1 MHARNTVYMLTYT
14 KTVND
19 NGAKLLYQRDIDIY
33 FEHILFFSGICLNS
47 VVILSL
53 WRSPQLRKKLCYFM
67 IMVLSC
73 CDLLAVLTNHPLM
86 ACITVSWM
94 SGKVEVYPSW
104 LRISIHL
111 ANIFIGLSLVALLV
125 MNFDRYLATSYP
137 IYHRTSVTKRRL
149 LTLVAIL
156 NIVNITLEVIFANDL
171 VISYE
176 VGALIFYII
185 LCPPI
190 LFINYK
196 LITIARKSRRNNGI
210 SPEIKKS
217 ISWKNISSCLLA
229 VACFVVLSIPTFVY
243 IGFGITSK
251 DASILEKSNI
261 AALWVSTIISMNSTF
276 NCLIFYWK
284 NKILRTRE

>member
-1 MHARNTVYMLTYT
+1 MALISIINSQNKTPALNNKNAFYCHECMHA
-14 KTVND
+14 
-19 NGAKLLYQRDIDIY
+19 
-33 FEHILFFSGICLNS
+33 ILSICSLIQKQSMTMVQSFYINVILIFTLNIFFFFSGICLNS

-86 ACITVSWM
+86 ACITVFWM
-94 SGKVEVYPSW
+94 SGKVEVYSSW

-210 SPEIKKS
+210 SPEV
-217 ISWKNISSCLLA
+217 KNRYLGKIYP
-229 VACFVVLSIPTFVY
+229 VAC
-243 IGFGITSK
+243 
-251 DASILEKSNI
+251 
-261 AALWVSTIISMNSTF
+261 
-276 NCLIFYWK
+276 
-284 NKILRTRE
+284 